1 MKRISKLVSRAFY
14 LALILLTVNSCSIYK
29 HSPVKDNPVNVKD
42 RVKKNMAEGK
52 GVKLFGGNK
61 AAGGVFQFAS
71 SNPLWR
77 ASLDILDFAPITNA
91 SYSGG
96 ILITDW
102 YGDDG
107 KNESIKITIKFLS
120 NEIRS
125 DAIKVIVY
133 KKNCKAFENCQATNL
148 NGNIRDELK
157 TAILRKA
164 SQLEKAALVKKN

>member
-1 MKRISKLVSRAFY
+1 MENISKLLAKTFY

-52 GVKLFGGNK
+52 GVKLFSSNK
-61 AAGGVFQFAS
+61 TAGGVFQFAS

-148 NGNIRDELK
+148 NGNIE
-157 TAILRKA
+157 
-164 SQLEKAALVKKN
+164 